1 MKRRLA
7 FLLVIATLLSLA
19 LTACAGTAPTAPT
32 NTVAPGQPAAPDNTA
47 APEAQVKQLTA
58 SIGPNPETIDPALN
72 TSVDGAN
79 MILFA
84 FDCLLGIDKDNNV
97 IPAAAESFEMS
108 ADGLTYTFHMREGL
122 KWSDGSPLTAEDFV
136 YSWKRVADPNTAA
149 PYGETV
155 LGMVK
160 GFDEA
165 AAGNVDALAVSAPD
179 PLTFVVELDHTCP
192 YFDKLAAFQVLA
204 PVQKATVEANGDAWA
219 ISPETYIGN
228 GPFQVTEWVSGSHIV
243 FSKNANYWDADSIK
257 LDSIKLLL
265 IEDPNASLNAYQT
278 GEAMMIKTMPAAEI
292 PRLAQGDDY
301 VLGSMLGTYYICMND
316 QLPQFSDPRVRTAL
330 SLAID
335 RKYITETIMS
345 GTMIPATSFVGTG
358 VSDWD
363 GSDFIKN
370 ANGGKP
376 YIDPDTFDAN
386 LARAKELMAEAGYP
400 EGKGFPTVHYAINE
414 ASFHKPVAE
423 YVQQAWKEL
432 GVTAVVDVVEWSSFL
447 PMRRAG
453 DYEISRNGWL
463 LDYNDPSNILELA
476 YSTNGNNDAKYN
488 SPAFDE
494 LMDKAAR
501 ETDPKTRFGYLHQAE
516 DVLMADMA
524 FIPVAFYGQP
534 YLQQPSITGSWYSA
548 YGYWYFQYADIV
560 E

>member
-1 MKRRLA
+1 MMKRRLA
-7 FLLVIATLLSLA
+7 FLLAIAMLLSLA
-19 LTACAGTAPTAPT
+19 LTACGGTPTAPAQPGSPD
-32 NTVAPGQPAAPDNTA
+32 APATPAEP
-47 APEAQVKQLTA
+47 KQLTA
-58 SIGPNPETIDPALN
+58 CIGPNPETIDPALN

-84 FDCLLGIDKDNNV
+84 FDCLLGVDKDNKV
-97 IPAAAESFEMS
+97 IPGAAESFEMS
-108 ADGLTYTFHMREGL
+108 ADGLTYTFRLREGL

-136 YSWKRVADPNTAA
+136 YSWKRVADPTTAA

-160 GFDEA
+160 GYEEA
-165 AAGNVDALAVSAPD
+165 AAGDVDALAVTAPD
-179 PLTFVVELDHTCP
+179 ANTFVVELSRMCP

-219 ISPETYIGN
+219 IKPETYISN
-228 GPFQVTEWVSGSHIV
+228 GPFHVTEWVTGSHIT
-243 FSKNANYWDADSIK
+243 FTKNENYWDAGSIK

-278 GEAMMIKTMPAAEI
+278 GEAMMIKTFPAAEI
-292 PRLAQGDDY
+292 PRLSQGEDY
-301 VLGSMLGTYYICMND
+301 VLGSMLGTYYICLND
-316 QLPQFSDPRVRTAL
+316 KLPQFSDPRVRTAL
-330 SLAID
+330 ALSID
-335 RKYITETIMS
+335 RKYIAETIMNN
-345 GTMIPATSFVGTG
+345 TMIPATGFVGTG
-358 VSDWD
+358 VADWD
-363 GSDFIKN
+363 GSDFAAN

-376 YIDPDTFDAN
+376 YIDPNTFDAN

-400 EGKGFPTVHYAINE
+400 NGQGFPTIHYAINE

-423 YVQQAWKEL
+423 YVQQAWKEI

-463 LDYNDPSNILELA
+463 LDYNDPSNILELG

-488 SPAFDE
+488 NPKFDE
-494 LMDKAAR
+494 MMDKAAH
-501 ETDPKTRFGYLHQAE
+501 ETDPKTRFGYMHQAE
-516 DVLMADMA
+516 DVLMADMGVV
-524 FIPVAFYGQP
+524 PVAFYGQP
-534 YLQQPSITGSWYSA
+534 YLQQLSITGSWYSA
-548 YGYWYFQYADIV
+548 SGYWYFQYADIQ
-560 E
+560 